1 MLELHLF
8 IKPLTGAVFRLV
20 LQRNPWH
27 QKVFHLKLLKY
38 WNGVTDRVW
47 FFFFLGF
54 LVHVNSG
61 GKTGNKGWVW
71 FTATKFPTPVTGAS
85 ALFHCTFFS
94 EKHIQSLSF
103 KVLWLEKKIRL
114 PPSTLPLP
122 PCGFH
127 NSRGWRQ
134 EGWLCSCWPGELLG
148 DLVNGVSKVCHV
160 AWGDPCHRDAA
171 ILCHVDGELLGQPLH
186 LQRGECVGAS
196 WLRGVV
202 SPALAQ
208 HN

>member
-1 MLELHLF
+1 ME
-8 IKPLTGAVFRLV
+8 IKDEGEFG
-20 LQRNPWH
+20 LQPQSSRHQSQVPPPYFTARSFLRNTFNRR
-27 QKVFHLKLLKY
+27 VLKY
-38 WNGVTDRVW
+38 CG
-47 FFFFLGF
+47 L
-54 LVHVNSG
+54 
-61 GKTGNKGWVW
+61 
-71 FTATKFPTPVTGAS
+71 
-85 ALFHCTFFS
+85 
-94 EKHIQSLSF
+94 
-103 KVLWLEKKIRL
+103 KKMIRS

-122 PCGFH
+122 PCGSH

-134 EGWLCSCWPGELLG
+134 EGCLCSRWPGELLG

-186 LQRGECVGAS
+186 LQRGECVGPS